1 MTFVPLC
8 VEDAT
13 TSPRSAEPPA
23 EAAAEFVA
31 ASTVATGPGTIEI
44 ESGDMRVRFS
54 GRVDVAALRV
64 VLGRVGR
71 RG

>member
-1 MTFVPLC
+1 MTFVQLC
-8 VEDAT
+8 IEDAAN
-13 TSPRSAEPPA
+13 SPHRAEPPV
-23 EAAAEFVA
+23 EAAAEEVA
-31 ASTVATGPGTIEI
+31 ASTVATGPGTIAI